1 MTYSFYEQFRLI
13 VSGGDYRRIV
23 IEQGGV
29 IILASLL
36 DTAARDL
43 EGADKRVGADSES
56 PSVGVTSESTALRG
70 QIIVHALYCIVHVI
84 YNRKIAKLF
93 LAGDGLL
100 KIIQL
105 CCSPIEFPFKMR
117 MFALAIQVRISLRRL
132 AIFDVVCSSL

>member
-1 MTYSFYEQFRLI
+1 MALRLI

-36 DTAARDL
+36 DTAARELD
-43 EGADKRVGADSES
+43 GADRVKTAADGDVSSGGA
-56 PSVGVTSESTALRG
+56 VAAAESTALRG
-70 QIIVHALYCIVHVI
+70 QIILHALYCTVHII

-117 MFALAIQVRISLRRL
+117 IFALAIQVWSP
-132 AIFDVVCSSL
+132 F